1 MRRSVER
8 VLTTHAGSL
17 PRPEELRTAWSR
29 PMNDQQQEAELQ
41 ALLQNSVVNV
51 VAEQAKIAIDVP
63 NDGEFGKPMRT
74 ASDLAAW
81 GTYIFNRL
89 SGFGPTPAGAEAPDK
104 AASGQSMRIVGLR
117 WEQREFPYS
126 MKSMSWAFHV
136 PLRGRLALAPSH
148 ITAIRR
154 CTATSPISRALP
166 MRRA

>member
-51 VAEQAKIAIDVP
+51 VAEQAKIGIDVP

-89 SGFGPTPAGAEAPDK
+89 SGSGQLRLAPK
-104 AASGQSMRIVGLR
+104 RQIKRRAASPCV
-117 WEQREFPYS
+117 
-126 MKSMSWAFHV
+126 SWAAMGAA
-136 PLRGRLALAPSH
+136 R
-148 ITAIRR
+148 
-154 CTATSPISRALP
+154 ISQIL
-166 MRRA
+166 